1 MTNEVAANPAEA
13 DTIDFEPLG
22 EVFSEARNAKN
33 LTIKDVSNN
42 LRLSIKQIEA
52 LESNNFSNL
61 PSSVITRGFIRNYAR
76 FLELDAE
83 PLLAS
88 YRIRMPDASPSTLA
102 VKTSMSQ
109 VMPGKETS
117 SLLKYILLS
126 GLVLLAITSWFYYI
140 NYIQKPTQQV
150 IESVANTTVKA
161 ISSEATTLPEVALPA
176 AERLTQTDAAEASVN
191 VPAEIV
197 GDVKETPDQAT
208 LSTTVALAKV
218 EQARSLSASNSTAT
232 VQNLELP
239 KETIDFNA
247 LKESTAKT
255 TQTAASI
262 KASSNEMKASELVKG
277 GLKPSN
283 STVTAVKDVS
293 IAVTEQTWI
302 RVTDK
307 TGTTVYEKMLQA
319 NSEDG
324 FNGLPPLKV
333 LIGNAKATKLTFL
346 GQNVDL
352 SSKTKNN
359 VARLILE

>member
-1 MTNEVAANPAEA
+1 
-13 DTIDFEPLG
+13 
-22 EVFSEARNAKN
+22 
-33 LTIKDVSNN
+33 
-42 LRLSIKQIEA
+42 
-52 LESNNFSNL
+52 
-61 PSSVITRGFIRNYAR
+61 
-76 FLELDAE
+76 
-83 PLLAS
+83 
-88 YRIRMPDASPSTLA
+88 
-102 VKTSMSQ
+102 
-109 VMPGKETS
+109 
-117 SLLKYILLS
+117 
-126 GLVLLAITSWFYYI
+126 
-140 NYIQKPTQQV
+140 
-150 IESVANTTVKA
+150 
-161 ISSEATTLPEVALPA
+161 
-176 AERLTQTDAAEASVN
+176 